1 MYPRKLRIYMGIVGL
16 ASALV
21 LWLSRAVLW
30 HLDLTIAIFAAAAL
44 LSSLVSVEMM
54 RGQGAVSLVLPVVLT
69 VGVVLGP
76 AAGAWMGTIP
86 TMNQREL
93 TGKVK
98 WPSVLFNRAQFA
110 LAGWISG
117 EIFRWLGGLP
127 QHLTLAGLS
136 GPLLVAAV
144 VGFLFNFGVN
154 LAAVSFRE
162 DRPLR
167 EITRVYY
174 KWMLPSFFVMLPIS
188 YLMAAVYRI
197 SGPWPELIFL
207 LPLIAIRTWMVLVK
221 RIHDM
226 YDHTIRVLL
235 VGLDAKDPYTFG
247 HSMRVGQYGAVL
259 ARFMKL
265 PEDVVEQIR
274 HAGMLHDIGKMA
286 IPDDI
291 LNKRARLTI
300 PETFT
305 IQRHPVL
312 GSSMLTQV
320 QIAGCARDWVLHH
333 HERWDG
339 TGYPDNMSGL
349 EIPLETRIVSVVDAY
364 DAMTSDRPY
373 RKAMS
378 HEAALSEIAEESG
391 TQFDPIVVEQF
402 LQLCATVN
410 LAQDE
415 GAGHGWDRT
424 PNIPIEEI
432 QAEYERELQEYLES
446 QNLTE

>member
-1 MYPRKLRIYMGIVGL
+1 MYPRKMQLYMMGIGL
-16 ASALV
+16 GSAII
-21 LWLSRAVLW
+21 LWESRGFFS
-30 HLDLTIAIFAAAAL
+30 HLTVTAAIFAGAAL
-44 LSSLVSVEMM
+44 LSSLFAVEMM

-69 VGVVLGP
+69 VGIVMGP

-110 LAGWISG
+110 IVGWSSG
-117 EIFRWLGGLP
+117 EVFRALGGDVG
-127 QHLTLAGLS
+127 HLSLAGLS
-136 GPLLVAAV
+136 GPLIVAAV
-144 VGFLFNFGVN
+144 VAFGLNFFLN
-154 LAAVSFRE
+154 LIAVALRQ
-162 DRPLR
+162 DRSLK

-174 KWMLPSFFVMLPIS
+174 KWMLPSFAVMLPVG
-188 YLMAAVYRI
+188 YLMAAVYQV

-207 LPLIAIRTWMVLVK
+207 VPLIAVRTWMVLVK
-221 RIHDM
+221 RVHEM
-226 YDHTIRVLL
+226 YNHTIRVLL

-259 ARFMKL
+259 ARYMKL

-286 IPDDI
+286 IPDEI
-291 LNKRARLTI
+291 LNKRGRLTI

-320 QIAGCARDWVLHH
+320 KIAGCARDWVLHH

-339 TGYPDNMSGL
+339 TGYPDNMVGE

-373 RKAMS
+373 RQAMS
-378 HEAALSEIAEESG
+378 HEEALKEIMEESG
-391 TQFDPIVVEQF
+391 TQFDPLVVEKF
-402 LQLCATVN
+402 VELCSEVN
-410 LAQDE
+410 LAAEE

-424 PNIPIEEI
+424 PNIPIEEL
-432 QAEYERELQEYLES
+432 QAEYERELQEYLARENP
-446 QNLTE
+446 QE